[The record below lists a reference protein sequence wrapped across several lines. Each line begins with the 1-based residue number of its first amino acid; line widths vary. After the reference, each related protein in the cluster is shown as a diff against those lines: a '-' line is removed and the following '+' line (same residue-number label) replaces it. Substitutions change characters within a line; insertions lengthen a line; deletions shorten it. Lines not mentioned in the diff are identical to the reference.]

1 MELPEQV
8 PGAERSQFSLLR
20 TRRFLPFFL
29 TQFLG
34 AFNDNLFRNA
44 LIVSITFGATAT
56 AGNAGVLANVSQG
69 LFILPFFLFSALA
82 GQLADKFEKSR
93 LIRQTRF
100 AEVVLMCFGAV
111 ALYFGHVPTLLALV
125 FLMGVLATIFGP
137 LKYSLMPQH
146 LRQSELVGGNA
157 LVDAGTFLA
166 ILVGT
171 IAGGLLAPTSP
182 AEAAE
187 GGASDAHITAAA
199 VMVAVAVLMYVCARF
214 IPRGEPTDPR
224 LKVDFNPLTATWQ
237 VVRVA
242 ARTRAIFLSLLGISW
257 FWLVGAL
264 ILAQLPAY
272 AKDVLGG
279 DKTVYTLLLASFSIG
294 VALGSLCC
302 EKLSG
307 HKVEIGLVPLGSIG
321 ITVCLLDLYF
331 EFPGSPSSAIDVGAA
346 LSWTEFLGAGGW
358 GVAVDCALIGAFGG
372 LFIVPLYAL
381 VLQRSAESHRA
392 RIIACNNIL
401 NAGFMVLAAGLAIVW
416 LEVLDFS
423 IPQLFILAALLN
435 TAVAIYIYTLV
446 PEFLMRFLTWILVS
460 IMYRVKIKGLENI
473 PETGPAL
480 IVCNH
485 VSFMDPLVIGGTVRR
500 PVRFVMDHRIFRI
513 PVLNFIFRTARAIPI
528 APAKEDPDALQK
540 AFDRID
546 AELAEGEV
554 VCIFPEGKLTR
565 DGEINEFK
573 RGVEKILERR
583 PVPVVPMALRGLWG
597 SFFSRREGKAPMS
610 KLPSR
615 FWSRIEMI
623 VTAPVRGQDA
633 NATELQRIVSG
644 LRGEWQ

>member
-44 LIVSITFGATAT
+44 LVVSITFGMTTA

-93 LIRQTRF
+93 LIRQTRL
-100 AEVVLMCFGAV
+100 AEVVLMCAGAA

-125 FLMGVLATIFGP
+125 FFMGVLATIFGP

-171 IAGGLLAPTSP
+171 IAGGLLAPTSR
-182 AEAAE
+182 EVAAP
-187 GGASDAHITAAA
+187 GGASDSHVTAAV
-199 VMVAVAVLMYVCARF
+199 VMIGVAVLMYACARF
-214 IPRGEPTDPR
+214 IPRGEPTDPG

-237 VVRVA
+237 VIRVA

-331 EFPGSPSSAIDVGAA
+331 EFPGAASQAPGAA
-346 LSWTEFLGAGGW
+346 TLSWTAFLAGGGW
-358 GVAVDCALIGAFGG
+358 GVALDCALIGVFGG

-401 NAGFMVLAAGLAIVW
+401 NAGFMVLAAALAILW
-416 LEVLDFS
+416 LEVLDFT
-423 IPQLFILAALLN
+423 IPQLFILAAVLN
-435 TAVAIYIYTLV
+435 AAVAIYIYSLV
-446 PEFLMRFLTWILVS
+446 PEFLMRFLTWMLVS
-460 IMYRVKIKGLENI
+460 VMYRVKIKGLENI
-473 PETGPAL
+473 PEKGPAL

-528 APAKEDPDALQK
+528 ASAKEDPDALHK

-610 KLPSR
+610 QLPSR

-623 VTAPVRGQDA
+623 VTSPVRGQDA